1 MDNLKI
7 TIGIWKRKR
16 MGSDGKLYRTK
27 KHTINYRCPETGSKV
42 RRSFNTKADAEASR
56 DALLAQYIGG
66 KYFNPN
72 ANPTVVEAVEHWMNF
87 KATEIK
93 PQTFKSYTSLVRIIT
108 GPLLQGTPQ
117 ERTHYA
123 LTGEKPHRDTKL
135 LQMLGHCN
143 VSALT
148 TAQLRQWHNQVRL
161 EVGEYTANEVMKM
174 LQSILALCEEDFGV
188 PVCKKP
194 RNLAKRKHKPK
205 KDILNPGEVTELIA
219 FARADKARGIYYAF
233 PFLTGM
239 RASEQLGLLWEDVDF
254 DRSILTVKR
263 VLERDGSTTDQTK
276 TEAGMREIPIAP
288 TLRTML
294 LEWRLICPR
303 LDGELYRV
311 FAGPGRR
318 RAWPQRSK
326 GAGGPILYANFLHRY
341 WKPAFERMGLRYVT
355 HHSARHSFVSTLQAQ
370 GVEVGLV
377 AKLAGHSNPA
387 VTLGHYT
394 QAVRGGADAL
404 AVLDAAY
411 STKG

>member
-7 TIGIWKRKR
+7 TIGVWNRKR
-16 MGSDGKLYRTK
+16 RGADGKLRKTR
-27 KHTINYRCPETGSKV
+27 KHTISYRCPETGGKV
-42 RRSFNTKADAEASR
+42 RRSFNTRADAEAAR
-56 DALLAQYIGG
+56 DALLAQYTGG

-72 ANPTVVEAVEHWMNF
+72 ANPTVAKAVDHWMNF

-93 PQTFKSYTSLVRIIT
+93 PQTFKTYGSLVKIIV
-108 GPLLQGTPQ
+108 GPLLQGSPQ
-117 ERTHYA
+117 ERAHHA

-135 LQMLGHCN
+135 LQMLGGYH

-148 TAQLRQWHNQVRL
+148 TAQLRNWHSRIRF
-161 EVGEYTANEVMKM
+161 EVGHYTANEVMKM
-174 LQSILALCEEDFGV
+174 LQSILALAEEDFGV

-194 RNLAKRKHKPK
+194 RNLAKRKNKPK
-205 KDILNPGEVTELIA
+205 KDILNPGEVAELIA
-219 FARADKARGIYYAF
+219 FARTDKERGIFYAF
-233 PFLTGM
+233 PFLTGL
-239 RASEQLGLLWEDVDF
+239 RISEQLGMLWDDVDF
-254 DRSILTVKR
+254 ERNIITVKR
-263 VLERDGSTTDQTK
+263 VLERNGTTTDQTK

-311 FAGPGRR
+311 FAGPGQR

-326 GAGGPILYANFLHRY
+326 RAGGPILYSNFLHRY

-377 AKLAGHSNPA
+377 AKLAGHANPA

-394 QAVRGGADAL
+394 QAMRGGEAAM
-404 AVLDAAY
+404 AALDAAY
-411 STKG
+411 AN